1 MREIKFVVCIEM
13 LFIYSGREVKC
24 VDNIKNE
31 MEIRESRNTCRK
43 MPAYGET
50 SRDATILKAIEKDAV
65 FFSLLYVHFYLEPLQ
80 LRLIPLPRYYTRCH
94 NFCMS
99 FLEHMPVCRQV

>member
-1 MREIKFVVCIEM
+1 MREIKFVVCIGM
-13 LFIYSGREVKC
+13 LFVYSGREVKC

-65 FFSLLYVHFYLEPLQ
+65 SLCTFLLRTIATETYSIASILY
-80 LRLIPLPRYYTRCH
+80 PLP
-94 NFCMS
+94 
-99 FLEHMPVCRQV
+99 